1 MILCCFTGWALPIG
15 REAAR
20 HIAVQAYLRHG
31 GLKSD
36 TMMIEMGDSAG
47 LENMYVFVS
56 VGGKGFV
63 IVAADDCVRTVLAV
77 SIDGEFALPLPDNV
91 RGWLESYDR
100 EIRYWKSVSRK
111 KAAKSGERPAT
122 SVGNG
127 TYWSIGPLL
136 DTRWNQSPYYNE
148 QCPTINGVHC
158 VTGCVATAMAQIMRY
173 WSYPPQGTDY
183 HTYLHETLGSI
194 WADFS
199 APYDWDHMPQALSRS
214 SSQQEIDAVA
224 TLSFHCGVSVEMEYD
239 TSASSS
245 YSPRVAPAL
254 KQFFGYSENASLL
267 YKAAFDDNT
276 WRQMLCHE
284 IDAGRPLYYSG
295 SGTGGGHAFVCDGY
309 DSDSA
314 YHFNW
319 GWGGMYNGFFA
330 IGNLHPSGGGTGS
343 NSDNNFSNENSA
355 IFGLEPAVSS
365 LIVHAEK
372 SELSGWGDSAAI
384 LIRSASTSSDDWHA
398 ACDASWL
405 TLSPTSGSGGGTLS
419 LMMARAEHNASG
431 QTRTATVT
439 ITHNGMQHTLT
450 FTQED
455 RTPSTDGQYGCTTA
469 TTQSYTI
476 VEPGGRLVLRAESM
490 GNFTRRQQVTAVD
503 FQTINDSWQFEIE
516 IYEDCGLNNDLKYHG
531 ASFNE
536 YECFGTRVY
545 SQQYTAQSGNMMQHV
560 ELVNPYNVPADHTF
574 WIVLHCLDST
584 KIFYDKIATTT
595 PIETERAPLLD
606 SLTMHYLYTRSYPTG
621 DSIICVMY
629 SKEDLSPTTIRQ
641 YSIEPHFTFTIVTP
655 PCPDNRHTTTDTC
668 CTPYQWMGHTYTT
681 STHQTIT
688 RQGVAQNAC
697 DSIYELYL
705 ESSHYDTTAMSDC
718 ESITIGGQAYTR
730 DTLFCPTPLLTA
742 AGCDSMEYVEIH
754 IIGTIRTEQDSN
766 GCDRVAW
773 NGHNYTTDTAMVQSY
788 MSITTGCD
796 SLHTTHLHVITSPHR
811 SVDTSGCAPFSWQ
824 GATTMRDTT
833 ITKVLRSEGRCDS
846 TVVMHITI
854 TTNRIGIHDTNVCD
868 SIRWNGQTYRQN
880 VVLPYRTIALG
891 GGCDSVISLRAKVHQ
906 SASGTPITSNVC
918 DELVLEGRR
927 YTTSGTY
934 TQRVGTAANGCDS
947 VSILRLTVRH
957 SGRKDTYASA
967 CDSFIWYGSMLIT
980 SGVFDQPLRVRNH
993 QGCDSIEYMHLTL
1006 YRSGI
1011 YHIYDTACES
1021 LSWHRRTARAD
1032 TTMNARLRSSH
1043 GCDSTVYMHITIHHA
1058 TSGIDFPLV
1067 CDTLTWLGSHY
1078 TKDSVIQSSELRN
1091 RWGCDSNVTL
1101 YLHVLHSTVS
1111 DTVAWSCDSAFR
1123 WHGQWYDSTGIYS
1136 RYVTYNSTGCDSS
1149 VRLNLTIGHSSEE
1162 YEQAE
1167 ADSAYM
1173 WHGRLLEVSGEYSDT
1188 LTDETGCDSI
1198 VHLTLTLQ
1206 QTAAVG
1212 IVPQTIKVFAI
1223 GRTIV
1228 VQGAEGMSVSLHNLQ
1243 GIALHHIAKAPSECR
1258 LPVGTKGIFIVSIAS
1273 ANSSGSYKVVAW

>member
-1 MILCCFTGWALPIG
+1 MPIA

-31 GLKSD
+31 GLESD
-36 TMMIEMGDSAG
+36 TVMIEMGDSAG

-56 VGGKGFV
+56 VGGRGFV
-63 IVAADDCVRTVLAV
+63 VVAADDCVRTVLAV

-91 RGWLESYDR
+91 RGWLEGYDHQ
-100 EIRYWKSVSRK
+100 IGYWKSVSRK

-136 DTRWNQSPYYNE
+136 ETKWNQSPYYNE
-148 QCPTINGVHC
+148 MCPTRNGRHC
-158 VTGCVATAMAQIMRY
+158 VAGCVATAMAQIIRY
-173 WSYPPQGTDY
+173 WSYPPQGIGNHSY
-183 HTYLHETLGSI
+183 YLNNIGSVS
-194 WADFS
+194 ADFS
-199 APYDWDHMPQALSRS
+199 TNYDWNHMPAMLSRA
-214 SSQQEIDAVA
+214 SSQEEIDAVA
-224 TLSFHCGVSVEMEYD
+224 LLSFHCGVSVEMNYD
-239 TSASSS
+239 TTQSSAFSSD
-245 YSPRVAPAL
+245 VAPAL
-254 KQFFGYSENASLL
+254 TYNFNYSNNAILK
-267 YKAAFDDNT
+267 YKSDYTDT
-276 WRQMLCHE
+276 RWKQMLCDE
-284 IDAGRPLYYSG
+284 IDAGRPIFYSG
-295 SGTGGGHAFVCDGY
+295 SGEGGGHAFVCDGY
-309 DSDSA
+309 DSDGSF
-314 YHFNW
+314 HFNW

-330 IGNLHPSGGGTGS
+330 MGNLHPSGGGTGS
-343 NSDNNFSNENSA
+343 NNDNNFSNENRA
-355 IFGLEPAVSS
+355 IIGIEPPSSGLLA
-365 LIVHAEK
+365 HATTR
-372 SELSGWGDSAAI
+372 ELSGWGDSAAI
-384 LIRSASTSSDDWHA
+384 WVRGSNQSNDDWA
-398 ACDASWL
+398 AVSDAPWL
-405 TLSPTSGSGGGTLS
+405 TISPTSGSGGGRLGMVS
-419 LMMARAEHNASG
+419 VHAEHNTTGS
-431 QTRTATVT
+431 TRTATVT
-439 ITHNGMQHTLT
+439 ISHNGIQRTIT

-455 RTPSTDGQYGCTTA
+455 RTPSPDSTYGNA
-469 TTQSYTI
+469 NTQSRRFI
-476 VEPGGRLVLRAESM
+476 NLEAGSRLILRPEAL
-490 GNFTRRQQVTAVD
+490 GNFTSRQQVTAID
-503 FQTINDSWQFEIE
+503 FHIVNDSWQFEIE
-516 IYEDCGLNNDLKYHG
+516 IYEGSSLNTDLTTHG
-531 ASFNE
+531 AS
-536 YECFGTRVY
+536 YQVATCLGTRVY
-545 SQQYTAQSGNMMQHV
+545 SQNHTAQLGQQQHV
-560 ELVNPYNVPADHTF
+560 ILDNPYNIPANRNF
-574 WIVLHCLDST
+574 WIVLHCLDT
-584 KIFYDKIATTT
+584 AKFFFDYDTLPTPLPTATV
-595 PIETERAPLLD
+595 PLID
-606 SLTMHYLYTRSYPTG
+606 SLTQHYLSTQSYLTDTIIRQLYSAGPI
-621 DSIICVMY
+621 DSITNTRI
-629 SKEDLSPTTIRQ
+629 Q
-641 YSIEPHFTFTIVTP
+641 YSVEPHFTFTVITP
-655 PCPDNRHTTTDTC
+655 PCGDNHHTDTITS
-668 CTPYQWMGHTYTT
+668 CTPYTWWGRTYASSGHYTM
-681 STHQTIT
+681 T
-688 RQGVAQNAC
+688 RQGVAQFGC
-697 DSIYELYL
+697 DSTYELFL
-705 ESSHYDTTAMSDC
+705 ETSHYDTTQRSDC
-718 ESITIGGQAYTR
+718 ENVSIGGQTYTY
-730 DTLFCPTPLLTA
+730 DTMVCSTQLQTR

-1101 YLHVLHSTVS
+1101 YLHVLRSTVS

-1188 LTDETGCDSI
+1188 LTDEKGCDSI